1 MALDL
6 SGRTAVVTGS
16 SKGIGR
22 GIAEALARAGAHVV
36 ITARSGEEVERAAA
50 ELREGARGRILPV
63 VCDVRDAEDVR
74 RLFERTV
81 AELDVIDVLVNNA
94 GVGGFAPVPE
104 MPLEQWR
111 QILETNLSGVFY
123 CCREAIPHLRRRGG
137 GWIINIS
144 SLAGRNTFAGGAA
157 YNASKFGLE
166 GFTEALMQDVRHDGI
181 RVCSIMPGSVNTEFF
196 EGGPDPERDW
206 MLQPEDVARAVM
218 DLLAY
223 PERALPSRIE
233 LRPSRPQKR

>member
-1 MALDL
+1 MEPELR
-6 SGRTAVVTGS
+6 GRAAVVTGS

-22 GIAEALARAGAHVV
+22 AVAESLAAAGAHVV
-36 ITARSGEEVERAAA
+36 VTARNEDEVSRAAEEIQSGA
-50 ELREGARGRILPV
+50 EGRILGV
-63 VCDVRDAEDVR
+63 ACDVRDPAEVR
-74 RLFERTV
+74 RLFDHAV
-81 AELDVIDVLVNNA
+81 AELDVVDVLVNNA

-104 MPLEQWR
+104 MSIEQWR

-181 RVCSIMPGSVNTEFF
+181 RVCSIMPGSVNTHFF

-206 MLQPEDVARAVM
+206 MLQPEDVARTVL

-223 PERALPSRIE
+223 PQRALPSRIE
-233 LRPSRPQKR
+233 LRPSQPRKR